1 MVIGAGEAVGVG
13 AGDARLNVL
22 SDNLFRG
29 RPIPESGGGGTTG
42 AGEEGWL
49 VGRKNDGL
57 TVLRVSGCMV
67 AE

>member
-1 MVIGAGEAVGVG
+1 MVIGAGEAAGVG

-29 RPIPESGGGGTTG
+29 RPISESGRGGTTG

-49 VGRKNDGL
+49 VGRKKDWL